1 MNFNALLEILNE
13 MSEIGSNAYT
23 LNWGNGVVG
32 INVVFKPSTKVLHNE
47 SGPAVELFYKNGKP
61 KLISHYRDGKLHNI
75 KGPALE
81 EYDQDGSLIEKKYYI
96 KGKEVLPNEVSQ
108 AAKDYTD
115 EDLDILDDLNS

>member
-23 LNWGNGVVG
+23 LNWGNGTVG
-32 INVVFKPSTKVLHNE
+32 INVVFKTGTKVLHNE

-61 KLISHYRDGKLHNI
+61 KLISYYRDGALHNL

-81 EYDQDGSLIEKKYYI
+81 EYNQDGSLIEKKYYI

-108 AAKDYTD
+108 AAKNYTD
-115 EDLDILDDLNS
+115 EDLDILNDLNS